1 VNPKAWAMAL
11 TAVTVYAPD
20 RSLWAVA
27 LVAVIFGAINLPSVS
42 LWTLIGQQLRRVL
55 TNTRRLTIFNWTMAG
70 LLILSLAPVLWH

>member
-1 VNPKAWAMAL
+1 MAL

-20 RSLWAVA
+20 RSLWTVA
-27 LVAVIFGAINLPSVS
+27 LVAAIFGAINLPSVS

-70 LLILSLAPVLWH
+70 LLVLSLAPVLWP